1 MTPLLDT
8 VRTALTTAGV
18 VTADWPCYIGYAPDD
33 DGRYVT
39 LISTGGFAQDT
50 HDSRNRLPTFQ
61 VSVRAGMLEHAECT
75 AKIEAARA
83 ALENVVDL
91 TEVRLLHAMGE
102 PLQWNDALNRTV
114 MSLNFRAVVDA

>member
-33 DGRYVT
+33 GSRYLT
-39 LISTGGFAQDT
+39 LIPTGGFAQDT
-50 HDSRNRLPTFQ
+50 HDARNRLPTFQ
-61 VSVRAGMLEHAECT
+61 VSVRAGLLEFAECV

-83 ALENVVDL
+83 ALENADL
-91 TEVRLLHAMGE
+91 TEVRLLHAMSE
-102 PLQWNDALNRTV
+102 PLQWNDARNRTV